1 MIGKI
6 FKYFVVV
13 IIVNFVLFLICYSIL
28 FAYDEGQLNETWFV
42 KLNEFVMWI
51 YRFPFQLNEING
63 DTYWI
68 NMMLDLVVLS
78 SIISL
83 VLVLFKKSNN
93 NA

>member
-1 MIGKI
+1 MVAK
-6 FKYFVVV
+6 FLKYFIVV
-13 IIVNFVLFLICYSIL
+13 IIVNFVLFFICYLVL

-63 DTYWI
+63 DTYWR
-68 NMMLDLVVLS
+68 NMMLNLVVLS
-78 SIISL
+78 SIVSL
-83 VLVLFKKSNN
+83 VLLFFKRSNN